1 MGVRRRANRRIEE
14 RRRTMNRR
22 WTDAMDAELRRLY
35 PTTTAPGLA
44 RHFGVTIGAVRQHLR
59 RIGLRRKEQ
68 PGKIHL
74 TLEQTLWMRRNF
86 PGMATAICA
95 LYLGVSESSVKRIAY
110 AMGLQKTPQFMREA
124 QAHAARRAKESHLR
138 NGTYPPKGWYS
149 PNLQKGQQY
158 RFKRKEI

>member
-1 MGVRRRANRRIEE
+1 
-14 RRRTMNRR
+14 MNRR
-22 WTDAMDAELRRLY
+22 WTDEMDAELRRLY
-35 PTTTAPGLA
+35 PTTTAPELA
-44 RHFGVTIGAVRQHLR
+44 RHFGVTAGAVRQRLR

-74 TLEQTLWMRRNF
+74 TLEQTLWMRRNY
-86 PGMATAICA
+86 PDMANAICA
-95 LYLGVSESSVKRIAY
+95 LYLGVSESSVVRLARR
-110 AMGLQKTPQFMREA
+110 MGLQKTAQFMREA
-124 QAHAARRAKESHLR
+124 QAHAVKRARESHQR

>member
-1 MGVRRRANRRIEE
+1 
-14 RRRTMNRR
+14 MNRK
-22 WTDAMDAELRRLY
+22 WTDEMDAELRRLY

-44 RHFGVTIGAVRQHLR
+44 RHFGVTTGAVRQRLR

-74 TLEQTLWMRRNF
+74 TLEQQMWMRRNF

-110 AMGLQKTPQFMREA
+110 AMGLQKTAQFMREA
-124 QAHAARRAKESHLR
+124 QAHAARRARESHLR

>member
-1 MGVRRRANRRIEE
+1 
-14 RRRTMNRR
+14 MNRR

-44 RHFGVTIGAVRQHLR
+44 RHFGVTTGAVRQRLR

-74 TLEQTLWMRRNF
+74 TLEQQMWMRRNY

-95 LYLGVSESSVKRIAY
+95 LYLGVSESSVKRIAC
-110 AMGLQKTPQFMREA
+110 AMGLQKTAQFMREA
-124 QAHAARRAKESHLR
+124 QSHAARRARESHLR

>member
-1 MGVRRRANRRIEE
+1 
-14 RRRTMNRR
+14 MNRR
-22 WTDAMDAELRRLY
+22 WTDEMDAELRRLY

-44 RHFGVTIGAVRQHLR
+44 RHFGVTTGAVRQRLR

-74 TLEQTLWMRRNF
+74 TLEQQMWMRRNF
-86 PGMATAICA
+86 PGMANSICA
-95 LYLGVSESSVKRIAY
+95 LYLGVSESSVVRLARH
-110 AMGLQKTPQFMREA
+110 MGLRKTEQFMREA
-124 QAHAARRAKESHLR
+124 QAHAARRARESHLR

>member
-1 MGVRRRANRRIEE
+1 
-14 RRRTMNRR
+14 MNRK
-22 WTDAMDAELRRLY
+22 WTDEMDAELRRLY

-44 RHFGVTIGAVRQHLR
+44 RRFGVTAGAVRQRLR

-74 TLEQTLWMRRNF
+74 TLEQQMWMRRNY
-86 PGMATAICA
+86 PDMATAICA
-95 LYLGVSESSVKRIAY
+95 LYLGVSVSSVIRLARR
-110 AMGLQKTPQFMREA
+110 MGLQKTAQFMREA

-158 RFKRKEI
+158 RFKPKEI

>member
-1 MGVRRRANRRIEE
+1 
-14 RRRTMNRR
+14 MNRK
-22 WTDAMDAELRRLY
+22 WTDGMDAELRRLY

-44 RHFGVTIGAVRQHLR
+44 RHFGVTIGAVRQRLR

-74 TLEQTLWMRRNF
+74 TLEQQMWMRRNF
-86 PGMATAICA
+86 PGMANSICA

-110 AMGLQKTPQFMREA
+110 AMGLQKTAQFMREA
-124 QAHAARRAKESHLR
+124 QAHAARRARESHLR

>member
-1 MGVRRRANRRIEE
+1 
-14 RRRTMNRR
+14 MNRR
-22 WTDAMDAELRRLY
+22 WTDEMDAELRRLY
-35 PTTTAPGLA
+35 PTMTAPELA
-44 RHFGVTIGAVRQHLR
+44 RRFGVTVGSVRQHAR

-74 TLEQTLWMRRNF
+74 TEQQRFWMRRNY
-86 PGMATAICA
+86 PDMATAICA

-110 AMGLQKTPQFMREA
+110 AMGLQKTAQFMREA
-124 QAHAARRAKESHLR
+124 QAHAAKRAKESHLR
-138 NGTYPPKGWYS
+138 NGTYPAKGWYS

>member
-1 MGVRRRANRRIEE
+1 
-14 RRRTMNRR
+14 MNRR
-22 WTDAMDAELRRLY
+22 WTDEMDAELRRLY

-44 RHFGVTIGAVRQHLR
+44 RHFGVTTGAVRQRLR

-74 TLEQTLWMRRNF
+74 TLEQQMWMRRNY

-95 LYLGVSESSVKRIAY
+95 LYLGVSESSVKRIAC
-110 AMGLQKTPQFMREA
+110 AMGLRKTEQFMREA
-124 QAHAARRAKESHLR
+124 QAHAARRARESHLR

>member
-1 MGVRRRANRRIEE
+1 
-14 RRRTMNRR
+14 MNRK
-22 WTDAMDAELRRLY
+22 WTDEMDAELRRLY

-44 RHFGVTIGAVRQHLR
+44 RHFGVTTGAVRQRLR

-74 TLEQTLWMRRNF
+74 TLEQQMWMRRNF
-86 PGMATAICA
+86 PGMANSICA
-95 LYLGVSESSVKRIAY
+95 LYLGVSESSVKRIAC
-110 AMGLQKTPQFMREA
+110 AMGLQKPAQFMREA
-124 QAHAARRAKESHLR
+124 QAHAARRARESHLR

>member
-1 MGVRRRANRRIEE
+1 
-14 RRRTMNRR
+14 MNRR
-22 WTDAMDAELRRLY
+22 WTDKMDAELRRLY

-44 RHFGVTIGAVRQHLR
+44 RHFGVTTGAVRQRLR

-74 TLEQTLWMRRNF
+74 TLEQQMWMRRNF
-86 PGMATAICA
+86 PGMANSICA

-110 AMGLQKTPQFMREA
+110 AMGLQKTAQFMREA
-124 QAHAARRAKESHLR
+124 QAHAAKRAKESHLR

>member
-1 MGVRRRANRRIEE
+1 M
-14 RRRTMNRR
+14 
-22 WTDAMDAELRRLY
+22 
-35 PTTTAPGLA
+35 TT
-44 RHFGVTIGAVRQHLR
+44 GAVRQRLR

-74 TLEQTLWMRRNF
+74 TLEQTLWLRRNF
-86 PGMATAICA
+86 PGMANSICA
-95 LYLGVSESSVKRIAY
+95 LYLGVSESSVKRIAC
-110 AMGLQKTPQFMREA
+110 AMELQKTAQFMREA
-124 QAHAARRAKESHLR
+124 QAHAAKRARESHLR

>member
-1 MGVRRRANRRIEE
+1 
-14 RRRTMNRR
+14 MNRK
-22 WTDAMDAELRRLY
+22 WTDEMDGELRRLY
-35 PTTTAPGLA
+35 TTTTAPELA
-44 RHFGVTIGAVRQHLR
+44 RRFGVTAGAVRQRLR

-74 TLEQTLWMRRNF
+74 TLEQQLWLRRNF
-86 PGMATAICA
+86 PDMANAICA
-95 LYLGVSESSVKRIAY
+95 LYLGVSESSVVRLARR
-110 AMGLQKTPQFMREA
+110 MGLQKTAQFMREA
-124 QAHAARRAKESHLR
+124 QAHAVKRARESHLR

>member
-1 MGVRRRANRRIEE
+1 
-14 RRRTMNRR
+14 MNRK
-22 WTDAMDAELRRLY
+22 WTDEMDDELRRLY
-35 PTTTAPGLA
+35 PTTTAPELA
-44 RHFGVTIGAVRQHLR
+44 QHFGVTAGSVRQRLL

-74 TLEQTLWMRRNF
+74 TLEQRLWLRRNY
-86 PGMATAICA
+86 PDMATAICA

-110 AMGLQKTPQFMREA
+110 AMGLQKTAQFMREA

-138 NGTYPPKGWYS
+138 NGTYPAKGWYS

>member
-1 MGVRRRANRRIEE
+1 
-14 RRRTMNRR
+14 
-22 WTDAMDAELRRLY
+22 MDAELRRLY

-44 RHFGVTIGAVRQHLR
+44 RHFGVTTGAVRQRLR

-74 TLEQTLWMRRNF
+74 TLEQQMWMRRNF

-95 LYLGVSESSVKRIAY
+95 LYLGVSESSVVRLARR
-110 AMGLQKTPQFMREA
+110 MGLQKTAQFMREA
-124 QAHAARRAKESHLR
+124 QAHAARRARESHLR
-138 NGTYPPKGWYS
+138 NGTYPPKGWLS

>member
-1 MGVRRRANRRIEE
+1 
-14 RRRTMNRR
+14 MNRR
-22 WTDAMDAELRRLY
+22 WTDEMDAELRRLY

-44 RHFGVTIGAVRQHLR
+44 RRFGVTAGAVRQRLR

-74 TLEQTLWMRRNF
+74 TLEQQMWMRRNY

-95 LYLGVSESSVKRIAY
+95 LYLGVSVSSVIRLARR
-110 AMGLQKTPQFMREA
+110 MGLRKTEQFMREA
-124 QAHAARRAKESHLR
+124 QAHAVKRAKESHLR

-158 RFKRKEI
+158 RFKPKEI